1 MRMPMTSRKSSFA
14 GRLIACVLSGLAILG
29 ALALPVSAQAPAPS
43 TQELQQRSPLGA
55 GPAAADRGLNA
66 LRPSAAMKTATP
78 QDAGPL
84 DRAWAWILQTQQRLN
99 RDLVAAVRGLKTDP
113 VGAAFVLA
121 WLSFGYG
128 VLHAAGPGHGKA
140 VISAYVLA
148 NERTVKRGILLSFLA
163 AFFQALS
170 ALVIVGILSVA
181 LKATSLTMKSAEAW
195 IETLSWALVAAVGGW
210 LLYGQLRPIFERRA
224 AAAGDGDAGA
234 ATHAATHGTSSAPHP
249 HGATV
254 QHAHA
259 HDGCCDHAHGHNHSH
274 SHSHDCGHDHGHSHD
289 HGCSHG
295 HHHPHA
301 TAKIQAPATAA
312 AGVAADHVHSEDC
325 GCGHAHMPSPKDLQG
340 PWSWQ
345 KALAIAVSVGIRP
358 CTGAILVLLFAI
370 SQGLV
375 WAGVMATFAMALGT
389 AITVSALAAL
399 AVGSRELATKLAGG
413 ASSGFA
419 AAVATSAGIIGSSL
433 VLLMGVAFFMA
444 SLKAPAPF

>member
-1 MRMPMTSRKSSFA
+1 MTSRLSCRA
-14 GRLIACVLSGLAILG
+14 GRLVAALLSVLALLG
-29 ALALPVSAQAPAPS
+29 ALVPSAVAQTPAPT

-66 LRPSAAMKTATP
+66 LRPSAAMKAAPP

-84 DRAWAWILQTQQRLN
+84 GRAWLWILQTQQRLN
-99 RDLVAAVRGLKTDP
+99 RDLVAAVRGMKTDP
-113 VGAAFVLA
+113 VGAALVLA

-195 IETLSWALVAAVGGW
+195 IETLSWALVAAVGAW
-210 LLYGQLRPIFERRA
+210 LLYGQLRPIFARRA
-224 AAAGDGDAGA
+224 ANADDAHV
-234 ATHAATHGTSSAPHP
+234 HAAAPAHTHV
-249 HGATV
+249 ATAASHAHEAKAH
-254 QHAHA
+254 HAHA
-259 HDGCCDHAHGHNHSH
+259 HDGCCGHA
-274 SHSHDCGHDHGHSHD
+274 HGHSHD
-289 HGCSHG
+289 SGHDHAHGSG
-295 HHHPHA
+295 HHHGHDHA
-301 TAKIQAPATAA
+301 HSKAATHAPVTAPAP
-312 AGVAADHVHSEDC
+312 VAADHVHSEEC

-340 PWSWQ
+340 PWSWK

-413 ASSGFA
+413 ASSGWA
-419 AAVATSAGIIGSSL
+419 STVATSAGIVGSSL
-433 VLLMGVAFFMA
+433 VLFMGVAFFLA
-444 SLKAPAPF
+444 SLKTQAPF